1 MRRIALAVVSFVA
14 LAGPVHA
21 GDLFAGYSFERTNGD
36 DAVSRHGWNVSGSI
50 DLTGSIAFV
59 ADAAGHYGAQNG
71 VDTSQLTLM
80 GGPRFSYLRGEKYA
94 AFGQFLVGLLRET
107 DSVKVLDIAIS
118 ESENRLGIL
127 SGLGLDVKV
136 GGPWAV
142 RVGVDYEWS
151 TKDGASR
158 GGFRAGVGAAYR
170 F

>member
-1 MRRIALAVVSFVA
+1 VRRIALAVVSVLA
-14 LAGPVHA
+14 LTVPAQS
-21 GDLFAGYSFERTNGD
+21 GDLHAGYSFEHASGD
-36 DAVSRHGWNVSGSI
+36 DAVSRHGWNASAAI

-59 ADAAGHYGAQNG
+59 ADAAGHYGSQFG

-107 DSVKVLDIAIS
+107 DTVRVLDIAIS

-142 RVGVDYEWS
+142 RLSVDYEWS

-158 GGFRAGVGAAYR
+158 SGFRAGAGAVYG